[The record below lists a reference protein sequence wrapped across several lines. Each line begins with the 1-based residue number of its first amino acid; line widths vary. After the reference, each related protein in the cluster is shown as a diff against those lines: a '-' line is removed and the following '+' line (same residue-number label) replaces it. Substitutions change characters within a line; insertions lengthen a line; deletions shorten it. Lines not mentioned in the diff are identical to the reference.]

1 MNIKQL
7 IEKLQEID
15 AKYDRDLD
23 VFVVAEPGIVSIFN
37 VLEAEIDA
45 DADEDDLIT
54 LEEDPEI
61 HVNSV
66 LLEW

>member
-1 MNIKQL
+1 MNLKEL
-7 IEKLQEID
+7 IHKLQEID

-23 VFVVAEPGIVSIFN
+23 VFIVAEPGIVSIFN
-37 VLEAEIDA
+37 VLETEIDA
-45 DADEDDLIT
+45 EEDELIT

-61 HVNSV
+61 RINSV

>member
-1 MNIKQL
+1 MKLKQL

-15 AKYDRDLD
+15 EKYDKDLD
-23 VFVVAEPGIVSIFN
+23 VFIVAESGIVSIFN
-37 VLEAEIDA
+37 VLEIEIDA
-45 DADEDDLIT
+45 EEDELIT

-61 HVNSV
+61 TVNSV

>member
-1 MNIKQL
+1 MNLKTMIQR
-7 IEKLQEID
+7 LQEID
-15 AKYDRDLD
+15 DKYDRDLD
-23 VFVVAEPGIVSIFN
+23 VFIAAEPGIVSIFN
-37 VLEAEIDA
+37 VLETKI

-61 HVNSV
+61 RVNSV